1 MKGLITILIS
11 LFVLSGSSWAQE
23 TKKDK
28 SKNQE
33 KERIENLSPQA
44 KHDAYIQKANNQKLL
59 GWFAMGLGTSMALG
73 GTSKMMSD
81 AFKGSSK
88 TDIRLLWLPVAG
100 ILTGIGGYFIVKDSK
115 DRRKKA
121 ALILEQESAQ
131 IGHPQQIPNF
141 YYPTI
146 GISIAIR

>member
-1 MKGLITILIS
+1 MKGLIAILVS
-11 LFVLSGSSWAQE
+11 LFVLCGSSWAQV

-28 SKNQE
+28 SKKE
-33 KERIENLSPQA
+33 KERLENLSPQA

-59 GWFAMGLGTSMALG
+59 GWFAMGLGTSVVLG
-73 GTSKMMSD
+73 GTAKMMSD

-88 TDIRLLWLPVAG
+88 TDIKLLWLPTAG
-100 ILTGIGGYFIVKDSK
+100 LLTGIGSYFIIKDSK
-115 DRRKKA
+115 NKKKKA

-131 IGHPQQIPNF
+131 IGHPQHIPNF
-141 YYPTI
+141 SFPTI